1 MTDPVLPTDSENMND
16 HTEFGVP
23 KAAGKTRYRVHV
35 YREMRLSFSDIVAAS
50 HEDAAKLA
58 AAKSSDAAD
67 LIEDCD
73 GESFAALV
81 DVQDD
86 PDYSD
91 SKTIDF
97 PATVLRNNAL
107 ALLRALEIS
116 EQAIEEATDI
126 MHYEDGL
133 PVTALDGWQ
142 IERAYTA
149 LCSVLVQV
157 HQALAAAKGEKP

>member
-1 MTDPVLPTDSENMND
+1 MNND
-16 HTEFGVP
+16 HTEFGIP
-23 KAAGKTRYRVHV
+23 KADGQTQYRVHV
-35 YREMRLSFSDIVAAS
+35 YREMRLSYSYIVAAS
-50 HEDAAKLA
+50 HEEAAKLA

-97 PATVLRNNAL
+97 PATVLRNNTL

-149 LCSVLVQV
+149 LCSVLVEV
-157 HQALAAAKGEKP
+157 HQAIAAARGEKP

>member
-1 MTDPVLPTDSENMND
+1 MTNPVSADSKNMNDD

-23 KAAGKTRYRVHV
+23 KTEGQARYRVHV
-35 YREMRLSFSDIVAAS
+35 YREMRLSYSDIFAAS
-50 HEDAAKLA
+50 HEEAAKLA

-91 SKTIDF
+91 SKTIEF
-97 PATVLRNNAL
+97 PATLLRNNAL
-107 ALLRALEIS
+107 ALLRALEMS

-126 MHYEDGL
+126 MHYEGGL
-133 PVTALDGWQ
+133 PVTALEGWE
-142 IERAYTA
+142 IERAYFA
-149 LCSVLVQV
+149 LCSVLVDV
-157 HQALAAAKGEKP
+157 HQAIAAAKGEQP